1 MNLKFQVEEASR
13 YIKSKIK
20 IKPKVAIVLGS
31 GLGALADEVKQSVK
45 ISYKNIPHFKEPSV
59 VGHSGELIC
68 GFIEKVPVLVQKG
81 RWHYYEGHSM
91 NEVALPVRVFAK
103 LGIETVILT
112 NAAGGINLKFKVS
125 DLMLITDQ
133 INLMGNN
140 PLIGHSA
147 KIFGTQFPDMTEVYD
162 SSLKSM
168 ALQVAKE
175 NKLNLRQGT
184 YCALTGPNYETPAEI
199 KMLRTLGAS
208 AVGMSTVPEAMAA
221 RHCGMK
227 VLGVSCITNMAAGI
241 GKEKLDHSE
250 IKEAADKSMK
260 NFVKLIKKIISK
272 IN

>member
-1 MNLKFQVEEASR
+1 MSLKFQVEEASR

-20 IKPKVAIVLGS
+20 IKPKIAIVLGS
-31 GLGALADEVKQSVK
+31 GLGALADEVEKAVK

-59 VGHSGELIC
+59 AGHSGELIC
-68 GFIEKVPVLVQKG
+68 GYINKVPVLVQKG

-91 NEVALPVRVFAK
+91 NDVALPVRVFAN

-112 NAAGGINLKFKVS
+112 NAAGGIDLEFNVS

-147 KIFGTQFPDMTEVYD
+147 KEFGTQFPDMTEVYD
-162 SSLKSM
+162 KSLRKIALKVSKKSKIK
-168 ALQVAKE
+168 LQ
-175 NKLNLRQGT
+175 QGT

-199 KMLRTLGAS
+199 KMLRKLGAS

-221 RHCGMK
+221 RHCGLK
-227 VLGVSCITNMAAGI
+227 VLGISCITNMAAGI

-250 IKEAADKSMK
+250 IKESADKSMK
-260 NFVKLIKKIISK
+260 KFVKLIKKIIKK
-272 IN
+272 I